1 MDQKEKQKHRYHIY
15 VCVCVCILLAH
26 WAAMS
31 EQLVLPFRL
40 FHPFAEEAPPLYKY
54 IHVCVPIFMHVQFW
68 LIVL

>member
-1 MDQKEKQKHRYHIY
+1 MDQKGKKNIDIIY
-15 VCVCVCILLAH
+15 MYACVCILLAH

-40 FHPFAEEAPPLYKY
+40 FHPLAEEAPPLYKY